1 VEFTSRRDESVAESI
16 PLTNDVGDD
25 RNSIEPDDHS
35 ILIVDNDL
43 GFSQFALDTA
53 RQTGFK
59 AMVTPSGAA
68 AIALAGQYQPR
79 AIVLDISLPDIDG
92 WHVLQRLKRDLTTR
106 HIPVFVCS
114 TVDHPEHG
122 FKLGA
127 QGVLPK
133 PIQTAEALEQFLGSV
148 REFIDQAE
156 KRVILV
162 ETDSARREEL
172 AELLTWPGVKVEAF
186 DNGADAVKSF
196 RRAGADCLV
205 FTPEPGD
212 MSLAALAEQ
221 IQSASSNWRPMLLL
235 AKPDLPTEQLQRFS
249 RLAQEFN
256 LEYVASNDR
265 LLDRAAA
272 VLCEPLAKL
281 PEDRRATIHRLW
293 DSTPILASKKVLIV
307 DDDIRNIFALTSV
320 LERYDMVTVSAETGR
335 DAINL
340 LQAAPDV
347 DIVLMDIMMPEMDG
361 IDTTRAIRQIPRF
374 KDLPI
379 VAVTAKAMV
388 GDREKCIEAGA
399 WDYLSKPVDPERMLS
414 VLRAWLSK

>member
-1 VEFTSRRDESVAESI
+1 
-16 PLTNDVGDD
+16 VGDD
-25 RNSIEPDDHS
+25 RNSIEPDDYS

-43 GFSQFALDTA
+43 GFSQFALETA

-68 AIALAGQYQPR
+68 ALALAGQYQPR

-92 WHVLQRLKRDLTTR
+92 WRVLERLKRDLSIR

-114 TVDHPEHG
+114 TVDNPEQG
-122 FKLGA
+122 LKLGA
-127 QGVLPK
+127 QGVLQK
-133 PIQTAEALEQFLGSV
+133 PIQTTEALEQFLENV
-148 REFIDQAE
+148 REYIDQTE
-156 KRVILV
+156 KRITLV
-162 ETDSARREEL
+162 EPDDARREEL

-186 DNGADAVKSF
+186 ANGAEAVKAYRRSGADA
-196 RRAGADCLV
+196 LV

-212 MSLAALAEQ
+212 MSLAVLAEQ
-221 IQSASSNWRPMLLL
+221 IQSANSNWRPMLLY
-235 AKPDLPTEQLQRFS
+235 ANHDLPQEQVQRFT

-256 LEYVASNDR
+256 LEFVETPAQ
-265 LLDRAAA
+265 LMDRASA
-272 VLCEPLAKL
+272 VLCEPLARL
-281 PEDRRATIHRLW
+281 PEERREIIDQLW
-293 DSTPILASKKVLIV
+293 DSTSILEGKKVLIV

-320 LERYDMVTVSAETGR
+320 LERYDMVTVSAETGK

-374 KDLPI
+374 KELPI

-399 WDYLSKPVDPERMLS
+399 WDYLSKPVDPDRMLS